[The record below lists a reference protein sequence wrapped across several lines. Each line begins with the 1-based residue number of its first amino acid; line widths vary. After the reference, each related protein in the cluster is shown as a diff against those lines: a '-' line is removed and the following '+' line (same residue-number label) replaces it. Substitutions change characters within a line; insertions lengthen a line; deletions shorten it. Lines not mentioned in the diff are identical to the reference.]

1 MRRLLTL
8 LLAAPLITASLT
20 AGEASAAGTLP
31 FRSCTGQARTGCAN
45 LTVPLDR
52 RGHLKGTVKVAVR
65 RVTAGPSQSSVA
77 VVGLAGGPGQAALP
91 LLGDFRRL
99 IAPALGQRDLLLFDQ
114 RGTGRSSPLA
124 CSALGRR
131 GSPARAAAGCARQ
144 LGARRGSFTT
154 SDSVDDLEALRQAA
168 GYERLT
174 LFGVSYGTKVALE
187 YAQRY
192 PQHVEALV
200 LDSTVDV
207 DGPDPFERSSLAAVG
222 RVLGDLCVAPACQ
235 GITANPTA
243 DVATLVG
250 RLTHRSLRGRVF
262 DGRGRAH
269 RLTLGRGDLF
279 DVLVAGDENPALR
292 AELPAAVRSALAGDA
307 SPLLRLALLAAGL
320 TPNGSRA
327 NGAGAGVRPS
337 RGGAVDGS
345 GTILGSGAALGS
357 GTPGSGGPLGS
368 AGILPRRAAG
378 AFDPALYV
386 ATICEETNFP
396 WSPRNAP
403 PASRLRQAAAQAAAI
418 PPSSVAPFDRLTAL
432 LNGPISTC
440 LAWPIASP
448 APPAQGLLPWVPT
461 LILSGA
467 ADLRTPTEDAARVAA
482 RLPGSRV
489 IVVPHTGHS
498 VLGSDASGC
507 SQAAVRTFFAGGQPA
522 QCAPTANRFAPTP
535 VSPRRL
541 GAVAPLPGT
550 RGRRGRT
557 LAVVADSLVDLRREI
572 VGAILGAG
580 QSLRP
585 GARFGGLRGGT
596 AVLTRRGVR
605 LRGFSFVPGVTLS
618 GTVALRLL
626 ATGRGHAA
634 RLHVGGRA
642 AAHGTVRLSAQG
654 FSGRLGGQ
662 NLRARTARVASAGQ
676 DWPLGSPLGAAPLL
690 VHSS

>member
-8 LLAAPLITASLT
+8 LVTAPLITASLT
-20 AGEASAAGTLP
+20 AGEASAAGTLA
-31 FRSCTGQARTGCAN
+31 FRPCTGQARTGCAN

-52 RGHLKGTVKVAVR
+52 HGHLKGTVRVAVRRRHGHLKGTVRVAVR
-65 RVTAGPSQSSVA
+65 RVTAGPRPGSVA

-91 LLGDFRRL
+91 LLSDFRRL
-99 IAPALGQRDLLLFDQ
+99 VAPALGQRDLLLFDQ
-114 RGTGRSSPLA
+114 RGTGRSSPLR
-124 CSALGRR
+124 CSALGRG
-131 GSPARAAAGCARQ
+131 GSAARAAARCAVQ

-192 PQHVEALV
+192 PQHVEALI

-207 DGPDPFERSSLAAVG
+207 DGPDPLERSSFSAVG
-222 RVLGDLCVAPACQ
+222 RVLGDLCAATACQ

-243 DVATLVG
+243 DVGALVA
-250 RLTHRSLRGRVF
+250 RLTRGPLRGRIF
-262 DGRGRAH
+262 DGRGHAR
-269 RLTLGRGDLF
+269 RLTLGRGGLF

-292 AELPAAVRSALAGDA
+292 AELPAAVRSALTGDA

-327 NGAGAGVRPS
+327 VTPES
-337 RGGAVDGS
+337 GS
-345 GTILGSGAALGS
+345 
-357 GTPGSGGPLGS
+357 PLGGG
-368 AGILPRRAAG
+368 GILPRRAAG
-378 AFDPALYV
+378 AFQPALYV
-386 ATICEETNFP
+386 TTICEETNFP

-403 PASRLRQAAAQAAAI
+403 PASRLRQAAQEAAAI
-418 PPSSVAPFDRLTAL
+418 APAAIAPFDRLTAL
-432 LNGPISTC
+432 LNGPIPTC

-448 APPAQGLLPWVPT
+448 PPPVRGALPRVPT

-482 RLPGSRV
+482 RAPGSRV

-507 SQAAVRTFFAGGQPA
+507 SQAAVRTFFAGGQAA
-522 QCAPTANRFAPTP
+522 QCTPTANRFAPTP
-535 VSPRRL
+535 IPPRRI
-541 GAVAPLPGT
+541 GAVPPLPGT
-550 RGRRGRT
+550 RGRSGQT
-557 LAVVADSLVDLRREI
+557 LAAVADSLVDLRREL
-572 VGAILGAG
+572 VAALLGAG
-580 QSLRP
+580 RSLRP

-596 AVLTRRGVR
+596 AVITRRGVR
-605 LRGFSFVPGVTLS
+605 LQSFSFVSGVKLS
-618 GTVALRLL
+618 GTVPLRLL
-626 ATGRGHAA
+626 ATGRGGAA

-654 FSGRLGGQ
+654 FSGRLGGR
-662 NLRARTARVASAGQ
+662 NLRVRAARVARVASAGR
-676 DWPLGSPLGAAPLL
+676 DWPLGSPLGPAPLL